1 MSTGKQTRT
10 ILTSLIAVLILSSP
24 CYAAETTEKPRASSS
39 GLVDKIGEL
48 GSNAAGGIYYFS
60 GLSLIRSGKYKQAL
74 SELNKAIEFCPKNGA
89 FFKSRGVCYSLMDQD
104 AKCVDEVTQAI
115 KLGDN
120 SSDCYSVRARAY
132 FELKDFAKCSADIA
146 EAIRLDPNDAN
157 AHLLQAMCS
166 LALYDTDK
174 ASRSMERAFELDPLL
189 DATYSKTLNDAI
201 ATIKGYNESSE
212 TVKKAQAAVTE
223 AQAEASKEKEKPTE
237 KTKLTEKVKIKDRLK
252 LNAAHTTGSE
262 TKVSGVAHTK
272 PSFHL
277 PKVLVYTKLTDAS
290 AQEHIQKEPA
300 KPVPAHTVETFS
312 GGAFSIRE
320 FDKDGHPINQE

>member
-24 CYAAETTEKPRASSS
+24 CYAAETKEKPRASSS

-48 GSNAAGGIYYFS
+48 GSNAAGGVHYFS

-89 FFKSRGVCYSLMDQD
+89 FFKSRGVCYSLMDQN

-132 FELKDFAKCSADIA
+132 FELKDFAKCNADIA

-189 DATYSKTLNDAI
+189 DATYSKTLKDAI

-212 TVKKAQAAVTE
+212 TVKKAQAAV
-223 AQAEASKEKEKPTE
+223 AEAEAREEKEKPKE
-237 KTKLTEKVKIKDRLK
+237 KTKLTEKVKPKDRLK
-252 LNAAHTTGSE
+252 LNAAHTTTAKSKDSSAAQSKQ
-262 TKVSGVAHTK
+262 T
-272 PSFHL
+272 FHL
-277 PKVLVYTKLTDAS
+277 PEVLVYTKLTDAS

-320 FDKDGHPINQE
+320 FDKGGYPINQE